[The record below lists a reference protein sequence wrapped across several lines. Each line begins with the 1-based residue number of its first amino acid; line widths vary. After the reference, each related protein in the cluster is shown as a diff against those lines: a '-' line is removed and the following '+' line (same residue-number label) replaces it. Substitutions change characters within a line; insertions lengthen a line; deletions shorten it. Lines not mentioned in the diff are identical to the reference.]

1 METDRSEKIL
11 SLQLE
16 WVRTAD
22 SKVTPLFAINIA
34 MLGFLAALI
43 KSLPA
48 WTISPAIFS
57 SITVILLVVSML
69 FLALTMFPRLIGPK
83 DSSISFGGIS
93 KQSEDKYLSEMSSMT
108 DDEFQKDILRQVYRN
123 AEIANSKYANLRLAF
138 IFTFVSIIPWLGSVY
153 ALYV

>member
-22 SKVTPLFAINIA
+22 SKVAPLFAINIA

-83 DSSISFGGIS
+83 DSSIFFGGIS